1 MNSNGNR
8 SGSRDGAASGGEG
21 MEKSERK
28 YGPSTKARLMQ
39 LLFLCAIGVL
49 INRLGSI
56 LAGCLPLPLY
66 LDGLGTVLVAALG
79 GYVPGI
85 VVGYL
90 INIINGISDPA
101 SAYYGVL
108 SVMIAVATV
117 VIADKGW
124 FRKPA
129 GCAGAVV
136 IYAFIGGGLG
146 SVLTWFLY
154 GMGFGEG
161 VSAALAHRIHDAGLS
176 SVFLSQFAADFL
188 VDLLDKAVIVALAAA
203 ILHFIPREW
212 GRRMRVVL
220 WRQQPL
226 SREEQSRA
234 RHMPTR
240 GSSLRTRI
248 IVLLSAAL
256 VIVVA
261 VTVGICFTLYH
272 HATIENES
280 YMAMGVA
287 NVAAD
292 AIDPDR
298 VGDFMTRGRAAPDYD
313 ETEERLVIIRDSSP
327 DIEYIYAYLIRE
339 DGCHV
344 IFDPDTPD
352 TPGEEPGT
360 VIPFDESF
368 LPMLPDLLAGREI
381 EPVVS
386 NDSYGWLLTVYRP
399 LYDSTGK
406 CVCYV
411 GVDISMIDLINNES
425 SFIAKA
431 ISLFLSF
438 AMLIVAIGLWL
449 ADSRLILPLNSMALA
464 AGRFAFGQDADEG
477 LNVDAIRSLG
487 IHTGDEIENLYEA
500 FAKTS
505 EDIARYVKDV
515 EEKNATITR
524 MQDSLIM
531 VLADMVESRDKHTGH
546 HVKKTA
552 AYARII
558 MEQMRREGIYTDVLT
573 DEYIGSVVQSAPLH
587 DVGKIEV
594 PDALLNKPGKLTD
607 EEYAQMKNHTLAGKR
622 IIARSA
628 EAVAESHYLD
638 EAERLAEFHH
648 ERWDGKGYP
657 HGRKGEDIPLSARVM
672 AVADVF
678 DALVSKRSYKDGF
691 PIEKALDIIRDG
703 VGTQFD
709 PQVANAF
716 LHAEREVRRV
726 AQEHSEHECEE

>member
-1 MNSNGNR
+1 MDKIESIQKKKGHDTR
-8 SGSRDGAASGGEG
+8 I
-21 MEKSERK
+21 
-28 YGPSTKARLMQ
+28 RLLQ
-39 LLFLCAIGVL
+39 LLLLCVIGIL
-49 INRLGSI
+49 INRLGSL

-66 LDGLGTVLVAALG
+66 LDGLGTVLVASLG
-79 GYVPGI
+79 GYIPGI

-90 INIINGISDPA
+90 INLVNGISDGA

-108 SVMIAVATV
+108 SVMIAVVTV
-117 VIADKGW
+117 IISEKGW

-129 GCAGAVV
+129 GCVGAIV

-161 VSAALAHRIHDAGLS
+161 VSAEFAHMLHDAGLG
-176 SVFLSQFAADFL
+176 SVFLSQFTADFL
-188 VDLLDKAVIVALAAA
+188 VDLLDKAIIVVLAAT
-203 ILHFIPREW
+203 ILHFIPEEW
-212 GRRMRVVL
+212 GRQMRVTL
-220 WRQQPL
+220 WRQRPL
-226 SREEQSRA
+226 SREEQAQA

-240 GSSLRTRI
+240 GFSLRTRI
-248 IVLLSAAL
+248 ILLLSAAL

-261 VTVGICFTLYH
+261 VTMSICFTLYH

-292 AIDPDR
+292 AIDADR
-298 VGDFMTRGRAAPDYD
+298 VGDFMTRGHAAPDYD
-313 ETEERLVIIRDSSP
+313 ETEQRLVSIRDSSS
-327 DIEYIYAYLIRE
+327 DIEYVYAYLIRE

-344 IFDPDTPD
+344 VFDPDTPD
-352 TPGEEPGT
+352 TPGEEPGA
-360 VIPFDESF
+360 VIPFDEGF
-368 LPMLPDLLAGREI
+368 LPMKAALLAGESI
-381 EPVVS
+381 DPIVT
-386 NDSYGWLLTVYRP
+386 NDSYGWLLTVYQP
-399 LYDSTGK
+399 LYDSTGR

-431 ISLFLSF
+431 LSLFLSF

-449 ADSRLILPLNSMALA
+449 ADCRLILPLNSMAIA
-464 AGRFAFGQDADEG
+464 AGKFAFGEDVDEG
-477 LNVDAIRSLG
+477 MNVEIIRDMD
-487 IHTGDEIENLYEA
+487 IRTGDEIENLYRA

-505 EDIARYVKDV
+505 EDMAKYVKDV

-524 MQDSLIM
+524 MQDSLIA

-546 HVKKTA
+546 HIKKTA

-558 MEQMRREGIYTDVLT
+558 MEQMRREGIHTDVLT
-573 DEYIGSVVQSAPLH
+573 DEYMDDVVHSAPLH

-607 EEYAQMKNHTLAGKR
+607 EEFTQMKNHTLAGKK

-628 EAVAESHYLD
+628 AAVAESHYLD
-638 EAERLAEFHH
+638 EAARLAEFHH

-657 HGRKGEDIPLSARVM
+657 HGRKGEDIPLSARIM

-678 DALVSKRSYKDGF
+678 DALVSKRSYKEGF
-691 PIEKALDIIRDG
+691 PIEKALAIITDG
-703 VGTQFD
+703 IGTQFD

-716 LHAEREVRRV
+716 LHAEAEVRRV
-726 AQEHSEHECEE
+726 AQEHSEHECEEEAAEAKAE

>member
-1 MNSNGNR
+1 
-8 SGSRDGAASGGEG
+8 
-21 MEKSERK
+21 MEKSK
-28 YGPSTKARLMQ
+28 LTYGAAEKGRLLQ
-39 LLFLCAIGVL
+39 LALLCLIGVL
-49 INRLGSI
+49 INRLGSL
-56 LAGCLPLPLY
+56 LAGVLPLPLY
-66 LDGLGTVLVAALG
+66 LDCLGTVLVASLG
-79 GYVPGI
+79 GFIPGI
-85 VVGYL
+85 LVGYL
-90 INIINGISDPA
+90 INLINGISDGA
-101 SAYYGVL
+101 SAFYGVL
-108 SVMIAVATV
+108 SVMIAVVTV
-117 VIADKGW
+117 LLSERNW

-129 GCAGAVV
+129 GCVGAVV

-161 VSAALAHRIHDAGLS
+161 VSAELAHMLHDAGVK
-176 SVFLSQFAADFL
+176 SVFLSQFTADFL
-188 VDLLDKAVIVALAAA
+188 TDLMDKAIIVALAAV
-203 ILHFIPREW
+203 ILRFIPEEW
-212 GRRMRVVL
+212 GRQMKIIL
-220 WRQQPL
+220 WRQRPL
-226 SREEQSRA
+226 SRDEQNEA
-234 RHMPTR
+234 RHMRTR
-240 GSSLRTRI
+240 RSSLRTRI
-248 IVLLSAAL
+248 ILLLSAAL
-256 VIVVA
+256 AVVVA
-261 VTVGICFTLYH
+261 ATVGICFALYH
-272 HATIENES
+272 NATIENES

-298 VGDFMTRGRAAPDYD
+298 VGDFMTRGNAAPDYD
-313 ETEERLVIIRDSSP
+313 ETEERLISIRESSP

-344 IFDPDTPD
+344 VFDPDTPD
-352 TPGEEPGT
+352 TPGEEPGA
-360 VIPFDESF
+360 VIPFDEGF

-381 EPVVS
+381 EPIVT
-386 NDSYGWLLTVYRP
+386 NDSYGWLLTVYKP
-399 LYDSTGK
+399 LYDSTGR

-431 ISLFLSF
+431 MSLFLSF

-449 ADSRLILPLNSMALA
+449 ADSRLILPLNSMAIA
-464 AGRFAFGQDADEG
+464 AGRFAFGRDAAEG
-477 LNVDAIRSLG
+477 ADMEAIRNLD
-487 IHTGDEIENLYEA
+487 IRTGDEIENLYEA
-500 FAKTS
+500 FSKTS
-505 EDIARYVKDV
+505 EDMARYVRDV

-524 MQDSLIM
+524 MQNSLIM

-552 AYARII
+552 AYTRII
-558 MEQMRREGIYTDVLT
+558 MEQMRREGMHPDVLT
-573 DEYIGSVVQSAPLH
+573 DEYIDSVVQSAPLH

-628 EAVAESHYLD
+628 EAAAESDYLE
-638 EAERLAEFHH
+638 EAGQLAEFHH

-657 HGRKGEDIPLSARVM
+657 HGRAGEDIPLSARVM

-678 DALVSKRSYKDGF
+678 DALVSKRSYKEGF

-703 VGTQFD
+703 IGTQFD
-709 PQVANAF
+709 PQVAQAF
-716 LHAEREVRRV
+716 LDAEEEVRRV
-726 AQEHSEHECEE
+726 AREHSEHDCEEPAADAKTE

>member
-1 MNSNGNR
+1 
-8 SGSRDGAASGGEG
+8 
-21 MEKSERK
+21 MEKHNQK
-28 YGPSTKARLMQ
+28 FGPSTRMRLLQ
-39 LLFLCAIGVL
+39 LLLLCAIGIL

-56 LAGCLPLPLY
+56 LAARLGLPLY
-66 LDGLGTVLVAALG
+66 LDGLGTVLVASLG
-79 GYVPGI
+79 GYIPGI

-90 INIINGISDPA
+90 INLINGISDGS

-108 SVMIAVATV
+108 SVMIAVVTV
-117 VIADKGW
+117 IISEKDW

-129 GCAGAVV
+129 GCLGAIV

-154 GMGFGEG
+154 GMGFGDG
-161 VSAALAHRIHDAGLS
+161 VSAELAHMFYDGGLG
-176 SVFLSQFAADFL
+176 SVFFSQFTADFL
-188 VDLLDKAVIVALAAA
+188 VDLLDKAIIVVLAAT
-203 ILHFIPREW
+203 ILHFIPEEW
-212 GRRMRVVL
+212 GRRMRVIL
-220 WRQQPL
+220 WRQRPL
-226 SREEQSRA
+226 SREEQAQA
-234 RHMPTR
+234 RHMRTR
-240 GSSLRTRI
+240 GPSLRTRI
-248 IVLLSAAL
+248 IVLLTAAL

-261 VTVGICFTLYH
+261 VTMSICFALYH
-272 HATIENES
+272 DATIENES

-292 AIDPDR
+292 AIDADR
-298 VGDFMTRGRAAPDYD
+298 VGDFMTRGHAAPDYD
-313 ETEERLVIIRDSSP
+313 ETEERLISIRDSST
-327 DIEYIYAYLIRE
+327 DIEYVYAYLIRE

-344 IFDPDTPD
+344 VFDPDTPD
-352 TPGEEPGT
+352 LPGEEPGA

-368 LPMLPDLLAGREI
+368 LPMKDELLAGKEI
-381 EPVVS
+381 EPIVS

-399 LYDSTGK
+399 LYDSTGR

-431 ISLFLSF
+431 LSLFVSF
-438 AMLIVAIGLWL
+438 ALLIIAVGLWL
-449 ADSRLILPLNSMALA
+449 ADGHLILPLNSMTLA
-464 AGRFAFGQDADEG
+464 AEKFAFGENVDEG
-477 LNVDAIRSLG
+477 MNVETIRSLD
-487 IHTGDEIENLYEA
+487 IRTGDEIEMLYRA

-505 EDIARYVKDV
+505 ADMAQYVKDV

-524 MQDSLIM
+524 MQDSLIA

-546 HVKKTA
+546 HIKKTA

-558 MEQMRREGIYTDVLT
+558 MEQMRDEGIHAEELT
-573 DEYIGSVVQSAPLH
+573 DEYMDDVVHSAPLH

-607 EEYAQMKNHTLAGKR
+607 EEYAQMKNHTLAGKK

-657 HGRKGEDIPLSARVM
+657 HGMKGDEIPLSARVM

-691 PIEKALDIIRDG
+691 PIEKALAIIREG

-709 PQVANAF
+709 PQVAQAF
-716 LHAEREVRRV
+716 LDAEEKVRKV
-726 AQEHSEHECEE
+726 AEENTAAEQQEENSKR